1 MKKLTKAWIR
11 KAEDDLLAAEALV
24 QGTAHLHD
32 QVCFHCQQATE
43 KYLKAVLQEQGA
55 SIPRVHD
62 LDQVLDLVVTFQ
74 PSLRRLRRGMSFL
87 TTFAVETRYP
97 GDDATKRQAEAAL
110 RWARRTR
117 EAVRLLLSF

>member
-24 QGTAHLHD
+24 HGAVQLHD

-43 KYLKAVLQEQGA
+43 KFLKAIMQEQGVN
-55 SIPRVHD
+55 IPRIHD
-62 LDQVLDLVVTFQ
+62 LDELLDLVVTSQ

-117 EAVRLLLSF
+117 EAVRLLLGF

>member
-11 KAEDDLLAAEALV
+11 KAEEDLVAAEALA
-24 QGTAHLHD
+24 QGNAHLHD

-43 KYLKAVLQEQGA
+43 KYLKAILQEQSA
-55 SIPRVHD
+55 SIPRIHD
-62 LDQVLDLVVTFQ
+62 LDQVLDLVVTSE

-117 EAVRLLLSF
+117 EAVRLLLAF